1 MICDVATLLRSTP
14 PDWELLFRRAREQ
27 GSTRMLRLGL
37 HMASTLFGV
46 ELPGEAAGGIRG
58 DPKIESLAAESCAR
72 LVREPEVPWGRFEE
86 LRFDAKV
93 IEGLRSKALFYV
105 DVLMTPTPLEWEYL
119 TLPERLSFLYYLVRP
134 FRLAVKHGKVHPG

>member
-1 MICDVATLLRSTP
+1 
-14 PDWELLFRRAREQ
+14 
-27 GSTRMLRLGL
+27 MLRLGL

-46 ELPGEAAGGIRG
+46 ELPREVAGGIQG
-58 DPKIESLAAESCAR
+58 DPKIKSLAAESCAR
-72 LVREPEVPWGRFEE
+72 LLREPEEPWGRFEE

-134 FRLAVKHGKVHPG
+134 FRLAVKHGKVNPG